1 MSMFDGTI
9 RNQLEASS
17 RENTK
22 FTGTVS
28 GSTLTELVDKAYAS
42 AVLYYETKEVMVA
55 LDNQVMER
63 SHLAAF
69 GDDPR
74 EDTRFYASFT
84 AWQGVHSFL

>member
-1 MSMFDGTI
+1 MFDDTI
-9 RNQLEASS
+9 RNQLDANS

-42 AVLYYETKEVMVA
+42 AVSYYETKEVMVV

-63 SHLAAF
+63 SRLAAF
-69 GDDPR
+69 GGDPR
-74 EDTRFYASFT
+74 DETRFYASFT
-84 AWQGVHSFL
+84 AWQGVHPFL